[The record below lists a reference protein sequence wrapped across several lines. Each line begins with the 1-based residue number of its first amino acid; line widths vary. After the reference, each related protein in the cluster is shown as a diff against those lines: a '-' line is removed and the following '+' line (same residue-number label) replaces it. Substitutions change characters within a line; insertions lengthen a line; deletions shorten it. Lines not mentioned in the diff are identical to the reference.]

1 MKRIAQNMLLAF
13 LLLTAVVS
21 QAWGEEKLPPKL
33 QKLTDAAY
41 RYYSARETEDYF
53 EMVKKVK
60 DATEFLGNARQTSEA
75 IHKAIEEFVGGAEPS
90 DDLTK
95 MCIKMTNTQISRFA
109 TVVKTTTREENPTL
123 SIFKEK

>member
-1 MKRIAQNMLLAF
+1 MKRIAQNMLLEF

-33 QKLTDAAY
+33 QKLTDAALLQQN
-41 RYYSARETEDYF
+41 
-53 EMVKKVK
+53 
-60 DATEFLGNARQTSEA
+60 LGNARQTSEA

-95 MCIKMTNTQISRFA
+95 MCIKMTNT
-109 TVVKTTTREENPTL
+109 
-123 SIFKEK
+123 